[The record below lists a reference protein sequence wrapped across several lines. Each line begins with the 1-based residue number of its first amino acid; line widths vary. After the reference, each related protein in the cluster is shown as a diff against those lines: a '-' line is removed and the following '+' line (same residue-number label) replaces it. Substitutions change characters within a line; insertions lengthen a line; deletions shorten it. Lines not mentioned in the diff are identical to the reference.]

1 MGFIKGH
8 KKVGGKVAG
17 KPNNAT
23 IIGKER
29 LETYGGEAE
38 ELHMAIIRNQLRCG
52 VCRGNPE
59 DPTTCKSRYK
69 LKEEKECECLVRD
82 GPDEG
87 DYHAD
92 PDCWRCSG
100 TGMAIL
106 GLRTCQSCNGTG
118 MEACDPKTRQN
129 SADSVYDRWKPKLK
143 AIEHSGDPDNPI
155 QHEHKVKFVD

>member
-1 MGFIKGH
+1 M
-8 KKVGGKVAG
+8 GGKVAG

-29 LETYGGEAE
+29 LEQYGGEAE

-52 VCRGNPE
+52 VCRGNPD

-69 LKEEKECECLVRD
+69 LKEEKVCECIARD
-82 GPDEG
+82 DADSEADKSP
-87 DYHAD
+87 D

-100 TGMAIL
+100 TGIAIL

-118 MEACDPKTRQN
+118 MEAIDPKTRQN
-129 SADSVYDRWKPKLK
+129 SADSIYDRWKPKLK
-143 AIEHSGDPDNPI
+143 AIEHSGNPDNPI
-155 QHEHKVKFVD
+155 EASIKVTFV

>member
-1 MGFIKGH
+1 MPKGFQKGQPRPAN
-8 KKVGGKVAG
+8 AG
-17 KPNNAT
+17 RKPKTPNVAT

-29 LETYGGEAE
+29 LEAYGGEAE

-52 VCRGNPE
+52 VCRGNPD

-69 LKEEKECECLVRD
+69 LKEEKQCECVVYDSDR
-82 GPDEG
+82 PN
-87 DYHAD
+87 

-100 TGMAIL
+100 TGIAIL

-118 MEACDPKTRQN
+118 MEAIDPSDRQK

-143 AIEHSGDPDNPI
+143 AIEHSGNEEKPPI
-155 QHEHKVKFVD
+155 RVRVEYV

>member
-1 MGFIKGH
+1 M
-8 KKVGGKVAG
+8 GGKVAG

-52 VCRGNPE
+52 VCRGNPD

-69 LKEEKECECLVRD
+69 LKQETQCQCLEGEE
-82 GPDEG
+82 GAG
-87 DYHAD
+87 D

-100 TGMAIL
+100 TGIAIL

-118 MEACDPKTRQN
+118 MEAIDPSDRQK
-129 SADSVYDRWKPKLK
+129 SADSIYDRWKPKLK
-143 AIEHSGDPDNPI
+143 AIEHSGAADKPPVGI
-155 QHEHKVKFVD
+155 RVIGIPAGPRPQ